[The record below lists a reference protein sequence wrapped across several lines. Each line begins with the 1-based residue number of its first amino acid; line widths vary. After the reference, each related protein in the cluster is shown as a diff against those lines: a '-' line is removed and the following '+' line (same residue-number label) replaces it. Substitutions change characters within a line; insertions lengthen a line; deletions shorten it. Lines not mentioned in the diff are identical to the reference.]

1 MLVIYVRIVGMPMGH
16 IFPCIILITWDL
28 GRILV
33 ILYMMLSFLGL
44 GLTMRIG

>member
-1 MLVIYVRIVGMPMGH
+1 MGH
-16 IFPCIILITWDL
+16 IFSCIILITWDL